1 MTILFK
7 QTKMLENQIDEFLDA
22 LNRGGIVFQLGL
34 RDYLDGNIESFE
46 ERLVEIGR
54 LENKADDIR
63 RKVESQLY
71 IHSLIPEHRGDVLG
85 LLETMD
91 DVIDTAKS
99 AMVQFST
106 EKPEILPQL
115 KIEFIELTEMAV
127 RATESVIWS
136 ARAFFKEP
144 NAVKNHLDNVHL
156 YEKEADKIVDRLTRH
171 IFESKID
178 LSRKM
183 HLRDFAFHVEHLA
196 DAAED
201 VADRLAIYTIKRT
214 I

>member
-22 LNRGGIVFQLGL
+22 VSRGGIVFELGMS
-34 RDYLDGNIESFE
+34 DYLAGNMEDFQK
-46 ERLVEIGR
+46 RLKEIGK
-54 LENKADDIR
+54 LENIADDIR
-63 RKVESQLY
+63 REVENQLY
-71 IHSLIPEHRGDVLG
+71 THSLIPEHRGDVLG

-106 EKPEILPQL
+106 ERPDILPELSEEYL
-115 KIEFIELTEMAV
+115 KLTKMAV
-127 RATESVIWS
+127 LATETAVLS
-136 ARAFFKEP
+136 ARAFFKDV
-144 NAVKNHLDNVHL
+144 NAVKNHLDKVYF
-156 YEKEADKIVDRLTRH
+156 YEKEADTIVNSLISH
-171 IFESKID
+171 IFESEIE

-183 HLRDFAFHVEHLA
+183 HMRYFAFHIEHLA

-201 VADRLAIYTIKRT
+201 VADRLGIYSIKRT
-214 I
+214 M